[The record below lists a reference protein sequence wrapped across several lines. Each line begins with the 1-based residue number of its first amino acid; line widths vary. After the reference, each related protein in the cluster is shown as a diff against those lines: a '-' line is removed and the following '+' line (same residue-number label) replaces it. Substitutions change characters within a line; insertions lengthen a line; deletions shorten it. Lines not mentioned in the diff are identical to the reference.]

1 MNKSIIYCCF
11 FLMINFVIQAQNPP
25 TVTVLQ
31 SIKLKKTS
39 IRAIEVLNDSTLW
52 FAGANG
58 RYGRIVNDHL
68 EIDSISHEGRNPSF
82 RSIAYNGKH
91 IFILSIEDPALLYK
105 IDPNLPLGMKELV
118 YKESD
123 PKVFYDSMTFF
134 DHENGIAMGDPV
146 ENCLSII
153 KTTDGGDHWTKH
165 NCKDLPAVDEGEA
178 AFAASNTNIT
188 TYKDKVWI
196 ATGGKKARVFISD
209 KQLKNW
215 NVFETP
221 IDQGGEMTGIF
232 SIDFYDKNLGIIM
245 GGNWDNKKDGSRSK
259 AITLD
264 GGQTWALTATDQIP
278 GYISC
283 VQFVPGKSGK
293 QVLAVSTEGIYFSN
307 DSAKTWIKVENK
319 GYYSLRFTDHK
330 TAWLSVDQEITK
342 IKLSY

>member
-1 MNKSIIYCCF
+1 M
-11 FLMINFVIQAQNPP
+11 QGQNPP
-25 TVTVLQ
+25 TVTILQ
-31 SIKLKKTS
+31 NFELKKTS
-39 IRAIEVLNDSTLW
+39 IRAIEVLDDSTLW

-58 RYGRIVNDHL
+58 RYGRIVGDHL

-91 IFILSIEDPALLYK
+91 IFLLSIEDPALLYK
-105 IDPNLPLGMKELV
+105 IDPSLPLGTRELV
-118 YKESD
+118 YKESN

-134 DHENGIAMGDPV
+134 DSKNGIAMGDPV

-153 KTTDGGDHWTKH
+153 KTTDGGDHWTKL
-165 NCKDLPAVDEGEA
+165 NCEDLPASDEGEA
-178 AFAASNTNIT
+178 AFAASDTNIA
-188 TYKDKVWI
+188 TYEDKVWI

-245 GGNWDNKKDGSRSK
+245 GGNWDNKKDGSKSK

-264 GGQTWALTATDQIP
+264 GGQTWTLTATDQIP

-293 QVLAVSTEGIYFSN
+293 HIVAVSTEGIYLSKN
-307 DSAKTWIKVENK
+307 TAETWIKVGDK
-319 GYYSLRFTDHK
+319 GYFSLRFTDHK
-330 TAWLSVDQEITK
+330 TAWLSVGQEITK
-342 IKLSY
+342 VKLSY

>member
-1 MNKSIIYCCF
+1 MK
-11 FLMINFVIQAQNPP
+11 AQNPP
-25 TVTVLQ
+25 TVSILQ
-31 SIKLKKTS
+31 NFELKKTS
-39 IRAIEVLNDSTLW
+39 IRAIEVLDDSTLW

-58 RYGRIVNDHL
+58 RYGRIVNDQL

-91 IFILSIEDPALLYK
+91 IFLLSIEDPALLYK
-105 IDPNLPLGMKELV
+105 IDPSLPLGTQELV
-118 YKESD
+118 YKESN

-134 DHENGIAMGDPV
+134 DDKNGIAMGDPV

-153 KTTDGGDHWTKH
+153 KTTDGGAHWTKL
-165 NCKDLPAVDEGEA
+165 NCKDLPVSDEGEA
-178 AFAASNTNIT
+178 AFAASDTNIAI
-188 TYKDKVWI
+188 YEDKVWI

-209 KQLKNW
+209 KQLKDW
-215 NVFETP
+215 SVFETP

-245 GGNWDNKKDGSRSK
+245 GGNWDDKKDGSKSK

-264 GGQTWALTATDQIP
+264 GGQTWTLTATDQIP

-283 VQFVPGKSGK
+283 VQFVPGRSGK
-293 QVLAVSTEGIYFSN
+293 HLLAVSTEGVYFS
-307 DSAKTWIKVENK
+307 DDTAKTWVKIRDK
-319 GYYSLRFTDHK
+319 GYFSLRFTDHN
-330 TAWLSVDQEITK
+330 TAWLSVGQEITK

>member
-1 MNKSIIYCCF
+1 M
-11 FLMINFVIQAQNPP
+11 QAQNPP
-25 TVTVLQ
+25 TITVLQ
-31 SIKLKKTS
+31 NFELKNTS
-39 IRAIEVLNDSTLW
+39 IRAIEVIDDSTLW

-58 RYGRIVNDHL
+58 RYGRIVNDQL

-105 IDPNLPLGMKELV
+105 IDPSLTLGTKELV

-153 KTTDGGDHWTKH
+153 KTTDGGAHWTKL
-165 NCKDLPAVDEGEA
+165 NCKDLPASDEGEA
-178 AFAASNTNIT
+178 AFAASDTNIA
-188 TYKDKVWI
+188 TYENKVWI

-209 KQLKNW
+209 KQLENW
-215 NVFETP
+215 DVFETP

-232 SIDFYDKNLGIIM
+232 SIDFYDNNLGIIM
-245 GGNWDNKKDGSRSK
+245 GGNWDNKKDGSKSK
-259 AITLD
+259 SISID
-264 GGQTWALTATDQIP
+264 GGQTWTLTATDQIP

-293 QVLAVSTEGIYFSN
+293 QVLAVSTEGVYFSN
-307 DSAKTWIKVENK
+307 NTAKTWIKVGDK
-319 GYYSLRFTDHK
+319 GYFSLRFIDHK
-330 TAWLSVDQEITK
+330 TAWLSVSQEITK
-342 IKLSY
+342 VKLSY